1 MLTDQRSKNISIEAD
16 EHLTNFNTDSV
27 KSTLNKLEIE
37 GKYLSLINFI
47 YERHA

>member
-1 MLTDQRSKNISIEAD
+1 MLTDQMSKNISIESD
-16 EHLTNFNTDSV
+16 EHLTDFNTDSV

-37 GKYLSLINFI
+37 GKYLSLIT